1 MFADVLSIKA
11 QYFMKDCPQHNWE
24 SLSPNCRQD
33 LDLIIGIQMD
43 LKYKYTYENAGVFYA
58 LYRWFQN
65 VKIVEQTIE
74 IFHNLSLRNVKTATS
89 PLIMTCFSVGPGKIF
104 EVEISSEN
112 VYTKQ
117 PYVLGRN

>member
-1 MFADVLSIKA
+1 
-11 QYFMKDCPQHNWE
+11 
-24 SLSPNCRQD
+24 
-33 LDLIIGIQMD
+33 MD
-43 LKYKYTYENAGVFYA
+43 LKYKYTYENAGVFYT

-74 IFHNLSLRNVKTATS
+74 IFHNLSLRNVTTATS
-89 PLIMTCFSVGPGKIF
+89 PLIMTRFSVGPGKIF
-104 EVEISSEN
+104 EVEISREN